1 VAERTGLSH
10 AAVLEGGWGP
20 ARAGVMSKSGLEP
33 RSTDRVL
40 LVSLKTSDFLKFL
53 YKAVVFLL
61 VEVITCYSINF
72 QSTAFRTKLSL
83 NKIVN
88 F

>member
-1 VAERTGLSH
+1 MAESTGLSH

-40 LVSLKTSDFLKFL
+40 LVSLKTRDFLKFL

-61 VEVITCYSINF
+61 VEVIHVIPLIFSP
-72 QSTAFRTKLSL
+72 QLSEL
-83 NKIVN
+83 HYL
-88 F
+88 